1 MKPCYKSNE
10 MLLGGILFLILCIV
24 ALAAPLI
31 APFLPGQVDLSSAL
45 QDPDREHLFGTDHL
59 GRDVLSRVLYGAR
72 VTIPLSLLIVVLSA
86 VVGFSVG
93 LVSGYAGGIADEVL
107 MRGVDIMLA
116 FPRLIFAMAVAG
128 ILGAGI
134 ENLIIAMSATG
145 WMYYARVARSS
156 VLSIKNSDF
165 ILSLKAAGCS
175 RIRIL
180 ILHVIPNVIS
190 PILVLCTMELGHV
203 ILSIAA
209 LGFLGLGVP
218 SSLPEWG
225 TILSEARPFIEQK
238 PLLLIIPG
246 AMIAVTVASVNLLG
260 EGLRD
265 ILDPRQTE
273 TAITS

>member
-1 MKPCYKSNE
+1 MKIRYKSNE
-10 MLLGGILFLILCIV
+10 MLLGGILFVILCIV

-31 APFLPGQVDLSSAL
+31 APFPPGQVDLSSAL
-45 QDPDREHLFGTDHL
+45 QDPDREHLFGTDQL

-93 LVSGYAGGIADEVL
+93 LVSGYAGGIADEIL

-175 RIRIL
+175 RIRIV

-225 TILSEARPFIEQK
+225 TILSEARPFMEQK

-265 ILDPRQTE
+265 ILDPRHTE
-273 TAITS
+273 KAITS

>member
-1 MKPCYKSNE
+1 MKIRYKSNE
-10 MLLGGILFLILCIV
+10 MLLGGILFVILCIV

-31 APFLPGQVDLSSAL
+31 APFTPGQVDLSSAL
-45 QDPDREHLFGTDHL
+45 QDPDREHFFGTDQL

-86 VVGFSVG
+86 VVGFFVG

-175 RIRIL
+175 RIRIV

-225 TILSEARPFIEQK
+225 TILSEARPFMEQK

-265 ILDPRQTE
+265 ILDPRHTE
-273 TAITS
+273 KAITS